1 VINTRSRNEETL
13 PHPASPDDSWFRD
26 MGEAAGEIYFVVQLK
41 PDLAVEYFSESVV
54 AKLGHTAGELHAD
67 PELLGQCVDPRDAA
81 AFASVLAW
89 PAGQEARHDLR
100 WISTSG
106 RSVSTQAWL
115 RSIERPDGS
124 VALEGIAHDVTELR
138 QQHAALLVAEERYRL
153 MAESANV
160 VLWTMGLDG
169 TITYVSPTVEKMR
182 GFTVEEAMNQPLN
195 EILTPESQQI
205 AAGYYSV
212 LYADIAAGRM
222 PEPFRCEEEYFCKG
236 GTTIWTEVDVIPELG
251 PDGSVIGI
259 IGITRDISDRKRA
272 TDALVAANDRLHEL
286 AVTDP
291 LTGVWNRRHG
301 EELLSADLAES
312 RRYGPPMSLV
322 VLDIDNFKQINDL
335 HGHLVGDQVLAE
347 LTDRIG
353 PNLRDSDALA
363 RWGGDEFVIITHHC
377 GEAETL
383 TLAEKLRDI
392 VRAQPFGDAGPVTVS
407 AGVAELRPDDDLD
420 TWLSRADHA
429 LYEAKAAGRNAV
441 RASH

>member
-1 VINTRSRNEETL
+1 MINTHSRIEDPL
-13 PHPASPDDSWFRD
+13 PQPARPDDAWFRELA
-26 MGEAAGEIYFVVQLK
+26 EAGGGVYFVIRLQ
-41 PDLAVEYFSESVV
+41 PDFAVEFYSDSI
-54 AKLGHTAGELHAD
+54 AQYLGFTPAQLQAD
-67 PELLGQCVDPRDAA
+67 PTLLIGSLDPAA
-81 AFASVLAW
+81 AAEFQSVMTW
-89 PAGQEARHDLR
+89 PAGRQGHHSLR
-100 WISTSG
+100 WVGVGG
-106 RSVSTQAWL
+106 RMISTQAWL
-115 RSIERPDGS
+115 RTIARPDGS

-138 QQHAALLVAEERYRL
+138 QQEAASLVTEERYRL
-153 MAESANV
+153 MAESANI

-182 GFTVEEAMNQPLN
+182 GFTVEEAMNQPLD
-195 EILTPESQQI
+195 EILTPESQEI
-205 AAGYYSV
+205 AAGYYTV

-222 PEPFRCEEEYFCKG
+222 PEPFRCEQEYLCKG
-236 GTTIWTEVDVIPELG
+236 GSTIWTEVDVIPELG

-291 LTGVWNRRHG
+291 LTGTWNRRHG
-301 EELLSADLAES
+301 EQLLAADFAES

-322 VLDIDNFKQINDL
+322 VLDVDNFKDINDA

-377 GEAETL
+377 GAAETV

-392 VRAQPFGDAGPVTVS
+392 VRAKPFGDAGPVTVS